1 MDTNDKILIEAFKGG
16 DPRKRDWALY
26 QMYKNSDLRASVS
39 IYIRGLGGKQEDVED
54 IFQEA
59 IILFDRNLR
68 SGVYRGESS
77 LKTYFIGM
85 VKWLWLGVMRKKNIK
100 AEEFHP
106 EMIGLEVDGPE
117 QGMIA
122 REKQAYFE
130 SVISKLGAQCKE
142 LLSYYKL
149 DYTMKE
155 IALLMDFSSPEMA
168 KKQAYRCREKLKS
181 YLADQKDYLQ
191 KFFNC

>member
-1 MDTNDKILIEAFKGG
+1 MIEALRGG

-26 QMYKNSDLRASVS
+26 QLYKDIDLRAFVS
-39 IYIRGLGGKQEDVED
+39 AYIRGLGGMQEDVDD

-68 SGVYRGESS
+68 SGVYRGDSS

-85 VKWLWLGVMRKKNIK
+85 VKWLWLAVMRKKNIK
-100 AEEFHP
+100 VEEFHP
-106 EMIGLEVDGPE
+106 EMINLEVDGADKI
-117 QGMIA
+117 MIA
-122 REKQAYFE
+122 QEKILFFE
-130 SVISKLGAQCKE
+130 SVISKMGAQCKE

-149 DYTMKE
+149 DYSMKE
-155 IALLMDFSSPEMA
+155 IASLMDFSSPEMA

-181 YLADQKDYLQ
+181 YLVNHKEYLQ
-191 KFFNC
+191 KFFNQ